1 MEDGEPRGWARLG
14 LALRNRNIR
23 RYLIGQSF
31 SLTGH
36 WMQATAEAWLILE
49 LTGSG
54 TALGVHSL
62 IRFGP
67 VLVFGVHGG
76 LLTDRME
83 RLKLLKITQG
93 LSALSAM
100 ALVAIVLSGNPSV
113 IAVYAVGFF
122 QGFVNAV
129 DNPLRRGF
137 IRDMSSDRELP
148 NSVALNSTLA
158 TVYRTVGPALGG
170 MTIAAFGTLWCFAA
184 NAVSYIAVFISLY
197 GIDKSRLRPPQF
209 APPGRGQ
216 VRAVY
221 SYAFSDPRIW
231 TVLAAIALVGT
242 FAWNYGVLVP
252 VYATETL
259 GGSASL
265 YGFMLSVI
273 GVGSFV
279 GALVT
284 ARARGDHDRL
294 LARSVVGVV
303 LSMFGAAVAPTPE
316 VAAAALFLLG
326 AFGTSVVINAQ
337 THLQLMASD
346 QMSGRIMA
354 LFSIGFVGSKPLGGM
369 IGGWLIDLS
378 SPRLAFAVGGT
389 VVAIGSLATRAWK
402 VRNGAMAPAA
412 TDRV

>member
-83 RLKLLKITQG
+83 RLKITPG

-137 IRDMSSDRELP
+137 IRDMSSDRERP

-184 NAVSYIAVFISLY
+184 NAVSYIAVFISL
-197 GIDKSRLRPPQF
+197 
-209 APPGRGQ
+209 
-216 VRAVY
+216 
-221 SYAFSDPRIW
+221 
-231 TVLAAIALVGT
+231 
-242 FAWNYGVLVP
+242 
-252 VYATETL
+252 
-259 GGSASL
+259 
-265 YGFMLSVI
+265 
-273 GVGSFV
+273 
-279 GALVT
+279 
-284 ARARGDHDRL
+284 DR
-294 LARSVVGVV
+294 
-303 LSMFGAAVAPTPE
+303 
-316 VAAAALFLLG
+316 
-326 AFGTSVVINAQ
+326 
-337 THLQLMASD
+337 
-346 QMSGRIMA
+346 
-354 LFSIGFVGSKPLGGM
+354 K
-369 IGGWLIDLS
+369 
-378 SPRLAFAVGGT
+378 
-389 VVAIGSLATRAWK
+389 
-402 VRNGAMAPAA
+402 
-412 TDRV
+412 